1 MTESL
6 ADYQYQALS
15 TIDSIRLLSV
25 SQDDNHP
32 HGLCLSLKEVNL
44 DDEPIFAAL
53 SYTWQLPKYSNSEQT
68 QEPGPGKTF
77 DVVCDGRSM
86 EISENLFDFLRTILD
101 YRCLSGTKA
110 DRASS
115 TTRKCLPKVRAAL
128 ETMPLWIDAFCINQA
143 NSEEKKHQ
151 VLLMHR
157 IYSSAQNVLV
167 WLGLSEPGSEVQWI
181 HDRFIPRLSRA
192 RKESESMKKLL
203 QEDHYC
209 RTPEVIDQLG
219 YDTCSRWA
227 TSWFIFAKFL
237 RENRWFDRGWVVQ
250 EVALADPA
258 QIHIMCGT
266 AVLNW
271 KRLGA
276 FIQFLHEARW
286 SHSLETH
293 IERSFEHVKLFSE
306 IQILNK
312 PRSLSSRHLGIGGGL
327 HKINGVRPLLAE
339 LVYYTK
345 IGGWNAR
352 SESAWLACASFIIS
366 TLRSFQFGDDRDHIH
381 GCLSML
387 SMLLP
392 QGFPS
397 PIVPDYDRSVE
408 DVFTSV
414 AACFLQRLPLLSEL
428 RQVGKEKSRR
438 NTTLPSWVPDYSVPN
453 LTKIDRHKLFDVS
466 TKTEASLDVLEEHER
481 MIWRYQLRRPSVT
494 GHKLTLYGVRVGI
507 TMGKVHDLF
516 TPESSYEMALTMISF
531 FRTRPFEALCR
542 PQLNIWD
549 RLAAAVLNECLELY
563 NLHLQPIT
571 PGHCLTSR
579 TVDYY
584 VPGRREFV
592 HKRLDG
598 SKVGVLIQDEI
609 HEWVELYESQNRPS
623 RLNPFPLDRTPKLS
637 PCPLHV
643 DTKVW
648 EELENE
654 CFYHTSRGSFGLG
667 SPSSVPNDQIWL
679 AEGASVPFILREVTP
694 VSKTHQEGTHP
705 PIFRYVGDIELS
717 ALDIYSSDFTFERHR
732 SRYKEIN
739 II

>member
-115 TTRKCLPKVRAAL
+115 TTRKCLSKVRTAL

-167 WLGLSEPGSEVQWI
+167 WLGLSEPSSEVQWI
-181 HDRFIPRLSRA
+181 HDRFIPRLSQA
-192 RKESESMKKLL
+192 RKKSETMKKLL

-209 RTPEVIDQLG
+209 RKPEVLDQLG

-293 IERSFEHVKLFSE
+293 IERSFEHVKLISE
-306 IQILNK
+306 IQCFKK
-312 PRSLSSRHLGIGGGL
+312 PRGLSSRHLGIGGGL

-345 IGGWNAR
+345 IEGWNTK

-381 GCLSML
+381 GCLGML

-397 PIVPDYDRSVE
+397 PIIPDYDRSVE

-438 NTTLPSWVPDYSVPN
+438 NTKLPSWVPDYSVPN
-453 LTKIDRHKLFDVS
+453 LTKIDRHKRLDVS

-481 MIWRYQLRRPSVT
+481 MIWRYHPRRPSVI
-494 GHKLTLYGVRVGI
+494 GHKLVLYGVRLGT

-516 TPESSYEMALTMISF
+516 TPESSYEMALTMVSF
-531 FRTRPFEALCR
+531 FRARPFEALCR
-542 PQLNIWD
+542 PQLNIWN

-563 NLHLQPIT
+563 NLHLQPMT
-571 PGHCLTSR
+571 PGHCLTHQ

-592 HKRLDG
+592 HKRLNGSVVGALIQNEIYEWVKIFESNFG
-598 SKVGVLIQDEI
+598 SK
-609 HEWVELYESQNRPS
+609 SPRS
-623 RLNPFPLDRTPKLS
+623 PLR

-679 AEGASVPFILREVTP
+679 AEGASVPFVLREVIP
-694 VSKTHQEGTHP
+694 VPKTGQEDSQP
-705 PIFRYVGDIELS
+705 REFRYVGDIELS
-717 ALDIYSSDFTFERHR
+717 HLDIYSSHFTLEQHR
-732 SRYKEIN
+732 SRYKKIN